1 MGLFPSAIISMQGEV
16 ENWLEDNS
24 ALEVE
29 QRFRDELKK
38 SRADGPSVSYQTPG
52 PHRSEFKCL
61 HSSNK
66 MEASLCSTGEQKA
79 LLVSIMLSHAI
90 LRKKECGSAPILLL
104 DEISAHLDERRR
116 SSLFE
121 LLQNLE
127 SQIWMTGTESGA
139 FSDILKI
146 AEAYNISEG
155 KIV

>member
-1 MGLFPSAIISMQGEV
+1 
-16 ENWLEDNS
+16 
-24 ALEVE
+24 
-29 QRFRDELKK
+29 
-38 SRADGPSVSYQTPG
+38 
-52 PHRSEFKCL
+52 
-61 HSSNK
+61 
-66 MEASLCSTGEQKA
+66 
-79 LLVSIMLSHAI
+79 MLSHAI

-121 LLQNLE
+121 LLENLE